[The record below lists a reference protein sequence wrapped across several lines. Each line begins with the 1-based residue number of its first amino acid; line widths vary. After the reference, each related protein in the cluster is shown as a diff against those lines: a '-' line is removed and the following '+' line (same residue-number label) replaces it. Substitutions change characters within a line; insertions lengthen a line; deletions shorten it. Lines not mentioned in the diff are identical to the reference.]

1 MAVRWHPRDADPDVL
16 AAARARGVQ
25 LLRDGR
31 RRIRPAPS
39 PPRTLFVLGCQRSGT
54 TMLMQVLRQDP
65 DVKTFGEFS
74 PLNRFAPGLN
84 RLWPQN
90 TRRFDQR
97 LLPLPEVSRRI
108 ARSRYPLV
116 AAKPL
121 VESQRA
127 HALLDAVPTSTA
139 VWIFRHCN
147 DVAMSNV
154 RKFGA
159 AAVRE
164 NIAAI
169 AARDGSD
176 WRSEFVPDDVGELVD
191 AHYRPDMDPYDA
203 AALFWYARTRLYF
216 DLGLQSDPRV
226 LLVNYEQLVR
236 QPERTLAAIYRH
248 AGARPP
254 DAAATAG
261 VHERSVGLGAGLE
274 LAPPIARCCD
284 ELWVHLRAAWRRHAG

>member
-1 MAVRWHPRDADPDVL
+1 VL
-16 AAARARGVQ
+16 AAARARGEQ

-31 RRIRPAPS
+31 RRIRPAPA

-54 TMLMQVLRQDP
+54 TMLMQVLGQNP

-97 LLPLPEVSRRI
+97 LLPLPEVARRI
-108 ARSRYPLV
+108 ARTRYPMV

-121 VESQRA
+121 AESQ
-127 HALLDAVPTSTA
+127 HAAELLDAVPGSTA
-139 VWIFRHCN
+139 VWLFRHYS

-154 RKFGA
+154 RKFGTH
-159 AAVRE
+159 AVRD
-164 NIAAI
+164 NIAAL

-176 WRSEFVPDDVGELVD
+176 WRSEFVPADVGELVD
-191 AHYRPDMDPYDA
+191 AHYRPELDPYDA

-216 DLGLQSDPRV
+216 DLSLQSDRRV

-236 QPERTLAAIYRH
+236 QPDRTLAAIYRH
-248 AGARPP
+248 AGASPP
-254 DAAATAG
+254 DATATAG
-261 VHERSVGLGAGLE
+261 VHDRSIGLGADLR
-274 LAPPIARCCD
+274 LAPTIAPRCE
-284 ELWVHLRAAWRRHAG
+284 ELWQRLLAAWRRQDG